1 MRNSDRL
8 NIYHSS
14 TRNHYRKDYRRY
26 LRVESI
32 KGLFRKSYKP
42 LKDIDYFQ
50 TSKFYGPYI
59 GKSNSYTE
67 YSNYIANELDKT
79 INYTEYLSGKVT
91 NTNSYVEYSDYLID
105 KINKMI

>member
-1 MRNSDRL
+1 MTNSERL
-8 NIYHSS
+8 NIYNSH
-14 TRNHYRKDYRRY
+14 RKDYRRY

-42 LKDIDYFQ
+42 LKGIDYFQ

-67 YSNYIANELDKT
+67 YSNYLAEQVDRT
-79 INYTEYLSGKVT
+79 ISYTEYLSDKVCNS
-91 NTNSYVEYSDYLID
+91 NTYIKYSEYIAEE
-105 KINKMI
+105 INKKFNNI

>member
-8 NIYHSS
+8 NKYHS
-14 TRNHYRKDYRRY
+14 YRKDYRRY

-79 INYTEYLSGKVT
+79 INYTEYLSDKVS

>member
-67 YSNYIANELDKT
+67 YSNYIANET